1 MGARTM
7 KSTDS
12 DYLAQLT
19 VCQLSRY
26 QIAISQIVITF
37 NLVGV
42 AIPLSFLLAG
52 ITWIGAIVPGAVVIV
67 ILARVTAGLS
77 QLSIQVK
84 QELLRRNRK

>member
-12 DYLAQLT
+12 DYLEQLT

-26 QIAISQIVITF
+26 QIAISQIAITF
-37 NLVGV
+37 NIVGV

-52 ITWIGAIVPGAVVIV
+52 ITWIGAIVPGAVVV
-67 ILARVTAGLS
+67 MILARVTAGLS
-77 QLSIQVK
+77 QRSTQVK